1 MKRLAV
7 VTFNLGGPDGLDAVE
22 PFLFNL
28 FNDPAIIDFPRPLRW
43 LLAKLI
49 SKKRAPI
56 AKDIYQ
62 HMGGKSPI
70 LDLTN
75 AQALALQ
82 SQLATRLDGVDVR
95 VFVSMR
101 YWHPFSGEIVGD
113 VQDFAPDQV
122 VLLPLYPQFST
133 TTTDSSFKDWDKTA
147 LKVGLD
153 VPTKRV
159 CCYPTEPGFIKA
171 QAQLLKTA
179 LDMALDQAGDNV
191 RVLFSA
197 HGLPK
202 KIVEDKHDPYPNHV
216 AHGAQAVV
224 DELMSQGQALDDWL
238 VCYQS
243 RVGRL
248 EWIGP
253 STEDEIKRA
262 ARDGKSLVVLP
273 LAFVSEHS
281 ETLVELDIEYAELAR
296 DEGIK
301 TYVRVP
307 AVGVHADFIAG
318 LANVVQGTLQAKS
331 EYCPQGDVDR
341 VCVAF
346 DRACPARMIR

>member
-1 MKRLAV
+1 MKKLAV

-28 FNDPAIIDFPRPLRW
+28 FNDRAIIDYPNPFRW

-49 SKKRAPI
+49 SKKRAPV
-56 AKDIYQ
+56 AQEIYG
-62 HMGGKSPI
+62 HMGGRSPI
-70 LDLTN
+70 LGLTN
-75 AQALALQ
+75 DQAKALKT
-82 SQLATRLDGVDVR
+82 QLGADLDGVETR

-113 VQDFAPDQV
+113 VKAFAPDQV

-133 TTTDSSFKDWDKTA
+133 TTTQSSFTDWDQTA
-147 LKVGLD
+147 ASAGLN

-171 QAQLLKTA
+171 QAQLLKA
-179 LDMALDQAGDNV
+179 SLDQAGDNV

-202 KIVEDKHDPYPNHV
+202 KIVEGKHDPYPNHV
-216 AHGAQAVV
+216 AQGAQAVV
-224 DELMSQGQALDDWL
+224 DELAGQGQVLDDWL

-281 ETLVELDIEYAELAR
+281 ETLVELDIEYAELAK
-296 DEGIK
+296 DAGIE

-307 AVGVHADFIAG
+307 AVGVHGDFIAG
-318 LANVVQGTLQAKS
+318 LASLVQGACEGDA
-331 EYCPQGDVDR
+331 EYCPQGALDR
-341 VCVAF
+341 LCVAF
-346 DRACPARMIR
+346 DRACPARLIR

>member
-1 MKRLAV
+1 MKKLAV
-7 VTFNLGGPDGLDAVE
+7 VAFNLGGPDGLDAVE

-28 FNDPAIIDFPRPLRW
+28 FNDRAIIDFPNPFRW
-43 LLAKLI
+43 VLAKLI
-49 SKKRAPI
+49 SKKRAPV
-56 AKDIYQ
+56 AQEIYG
-62 HMGGKSPI
+62 HMGGRSPI
-70 LDLTN
+70 VELTN
-75 AQALALQ
+75 AQAQALQ
-82 SQLATRLDGVDVR
+82 TRLGSNLDGVEVR
-95 VFVSMR
+95 VFVTMR

-113 VQDFAPDQV
+113 VKAFAPDQV

-133 TTTDSSFKDWDKTA
+133 TTTQSSFTDWDKTVA
-147 LKVGLD
+147 AAGLD

-171 QAQLLKTA
+171 QAQLLKA
-179 LDMALDQAGDNV
+179 AMDQAGDNV

-202 KIVEDKHDPYPNHV
+202 KIVEGKHDPYPDHV
-216 AHGAQAVV
+216 ARGAQAVV
-224 DELMSQGQALDDWL
+224 DQLASQGQRLDDWL

-243 RVGRL
+243 RVGRM

-262 ARDGKSLVVLP
+262 AHDGKSLVVLP

-296 DEGIK
+296 DEGIE

-307 AVGVHADFIAG
+307 AVGVHADFIQG
-318 LANVVQGTLQAKS
+318 LASLVQGASACDT
-331 EYCPQGDVDR
+331 EFCPQGDEER
-341 VCVAF
+341 LCVAF